1 MSKCTSYVPI
11 HIITRDDI
19 KVQVTNLSDV
29 DGFDTPLVV
38 QNTLCL
44 IHITLPEEIYLNNNF
59 EEMKNNIKIVELRE
73 NGNTTNIEYDL
84 KCFKAPL
91 LRVKFYSGS
100 RPIKLYAFADED
112 VKYNNMKFA
121 LLNYIENNGSIRFID
136 GSIMS
141 GHKDKTTL
149 ISRSVNAEETVAFQ
163 VFPQDGYTY
172 TEPKIIKAHMG
183 EDNPDVIVPF
193 IRLPNNWYK
202 FDMPRNDVAL
212 KIDFIENNL
221 SKDYPGFFS
230 DTTYIN
236 ETKKKEEDIKE
247 MNENGV
253 VDYFEIPDELAREL
267 SNLLTKQTIRE
278 KLLLQ
283 LVDDPVKYEKAEE
296 LLIPVTSKIEAIKVK
311 ITKEYVPSKYN
322 SVEYIWNY
330 DGYEIDKNKVQI
342 LRGN

>member
-29 DGFDTPLVV
+29 DRFDTPLVV
-38 QNTLCL
+38 QNTLCS

-73 NGNTTNIEYDL
+73 NANTTGIEYSIEYIE
-84 KCFKAPL
+84 APL

-112 VKYNNMKFA
+112 VKYNNMKFS
-121 LLNYIENNGSIRFID
+121 LLNNIGDNGSIRFTD
-136 GSIMS
+136 GVIMS
-141 GHKDKTTL
+141 GCKGETTL
-149 ISRSVNAEETVAFQ
+149 ISKSFYGEETVTFQ

-172 TEPKIIKAHMG
+172 TEPKLIKTYMG
-183 EDNPDVIVPF
+183 EDNPNAIVPF
-193 IRLPNNWYK
+193 TRLSNNFYR
-202 FDMPRNDVAL
+202 FDMPRSDVVL
-212 KIDFIENNL
+212 MIDFIENNL
-221 SKDYPGFFS
+221 SEDYPGFFS
-230 DTTYIN
+230 DTTYMN
-236 ETKKKEEDIKE
+236 ETKKEEDIKE